1 MSEALQTLAYPLQ
14 HPGTKMLSA
23 VAVQSTGQGLGKTL
37 VGETIGLLYGEH
49 NTTTIGSAD
58 LTGNFNDWALDKQ
71 FVVGRRNCDEGGQQ
85 ARRLQQTERH
95 YYPAHNSCEPEMQA
109 EVCPS
114 RRLHQLLVY
123 Q

>member
-1 MSEALQTLAYPLQ
+1 VSEALQTLAYPLQ

-37 VGETIGLLYGEH
+37 VGKTIGLLYGEH

-71 FVVGRRNCDEGGQQ
+71 FVVGDEI
-85 ARRLQQTERH
+85 ATKEDNKRDAYNNRKT
-95 YYPAHNSCEPEMQA
+95 
-109 EVCPS
+109 
-114 RRLHQLLVY
+114 LLPGA
-123 Q
+123 QFM